1 MTRAREEHRDN
12 IIIGAGEVYLD
23 LFDATGARTGERYL
37 GDAVNA
43 TLGIATEETTVFSG
57 TGPVAEELSRV
68 VRQITR
74 QFTLTLHD
82 ISMENLQLFVIG
94 ESTPL
99 GAAVAD
105 ETIAVSPGRFYPL
118 GVSAANPAGWS
129 RVTQVAVMGGT
140 VDAGGTFTAAGNSW
154 VEGTDYVIEADAG
167 RVHILDTAATQV
179 AMAAIQVDYTP
190 DGVRV
195 QSTTQQIKGAFRYIE
210 TPADGA
216 GRNFYAPD
224 CIVRPS
230 GDLTLLDGRNTE
242 QQIGLTVAAL
252 EPHGATRAL
261 YIDGQEIA

>member
-1 MTRAREEHRDN
+1 MTQAREIHRDN

-23 LFDATGARTGERYL
+23 LFDANGAKTGERYL
-37 GDAVNA
+37 GDAVSA

-82 ISMENLQLFVIG
+82 ISMENLQIFVIG
-94 ESTPL
+94 EPTPV
-99 GAAVAD
+99 GPAVMD
-105 ETIAVSPGRFYPL
+105 ETIAVAPDRFYPL

-129 RVTQVAVMGGT
+129 RVDQVAVTGGT
-140 VDAGGTFTAAGNSW
+140 VDAGGTFTAAAAAW
-154 VEGTDYVIEADAG
+154 VEGTDYAIEAAAG
-167 RVHILDTAATQV
+167 RVHVFDTAATQV

-190 DGVRV
+190 DGMRV
-195 QSTTQQIKGAFRYIE
+195 QSTTHQIRGAFRYIE
-210 TPADGA
+210 TPADGE

-224 CIVRPS
+224 CNIRPS
-230 GDLTLLDGRNTE
+230 GDLSLLDGRNTE

-252 EPHGATRAL
+252 EPPGGLRAL
-261 YIDGQEIA
+261 YIDGLEA